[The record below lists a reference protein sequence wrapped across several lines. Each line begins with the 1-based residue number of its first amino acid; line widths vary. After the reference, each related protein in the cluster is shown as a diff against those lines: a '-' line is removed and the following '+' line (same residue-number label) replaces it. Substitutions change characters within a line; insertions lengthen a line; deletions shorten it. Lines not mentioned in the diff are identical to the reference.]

1 VKNDLEEKINTK
13 DIPKAETVVFVV
25 SEGKVKQVKV
35 KTGIQDNDFIQI
47 TSGVN
52 EKDQVVSA
60 PYGAISKKLKDGT
73 AVNVKDKDKLFE
85 EKE

>member
-1 VKNDLEEKINTK
+1 MKKTK
-13 DIPKAETVVFVV
+13 W
-25 SEGKVKQVKV
+25 
-35 KTGIQDNDFIQI
+35 
-47 TSGVN
+47 
-52 EKDQVVSA
+52 VSA